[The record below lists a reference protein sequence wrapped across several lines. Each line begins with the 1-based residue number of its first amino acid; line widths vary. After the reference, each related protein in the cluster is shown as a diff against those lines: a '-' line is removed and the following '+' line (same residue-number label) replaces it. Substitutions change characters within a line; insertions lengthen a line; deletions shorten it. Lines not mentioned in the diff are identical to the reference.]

1 MEKNKALAKAMEFCA
16 RSEKSIKDTK
26 LHLSSIG
33 AKADQMD
40 DIIDQLLNEGF
51 IDEHRYAQAFVTD
64 KYRFNSWGRK
74 KISHQLSAKG
84 IPSNLI
90 NEALDTLDPD
100 EYYKH
105 LKEQLEKKSGSIKGG
120 SYYEKKA
127 KLTRFA
133 AGRGYEMD
141 LIFDAIDELLKK

>member
-33 AKADQMD
+33 AQADQMD

-51 IDEHRYAQAFVTD
+51 IDERRYAQAFVTD

-74 KISHQLSAKG
+74 KISHQLSGKG

-90 NEALDTLDPD
+90 KEALDTLDPD
-100 EYYKH
+100 EYYEH